1 MKKLFNEFKDFINQ
15 GNAMDLAIGVIIGA
29 AFKGI
34 VDSLVNH
41 IIMPI
46 IGVLT
51 GGVDLSSMVL
61 KIGEAT
67 ISYGLFLNAI
77 INFLTITL
85 VIFLIVKSL
94 SKLKRKKAEEAE
106 EPAIA
111 EEVLLLRDRPFPLNS
126 IARTLFK
133 SQNKQ
138 PYFISFLF
146 L

>member
-94 SKLKRKKAEEAE
+94 SKIKRKKAEEAE

-111 EEVLLLRDRPFPLNS
+111 EEVLLLRDIRDSL
-126 IARTLFK
+126 K
-133 SQNKQ
+133 KEEK
-138 PYFISFLF
+138 
-146 L
+146 

>member
-61 KIGEAT
+61 TIGEAT

-111 EEVLLLRDRPFPLNS
+111 EEVLLLREIRDSL
-126 IARTLFK
+126 K
-133 SQNKQ
+133 KEEK
-138 PYFISFLF
+138 
-146 L
+146 

>member
-111 EEVLLLRDRPFPLNS
+111 EEVLLLRDIRDS
-126 IARTLFK
+126 IK
-133 SQNKQ
+133 KEEK
-138 PYFISFLF
+138 
-146 L
+146 

>member
-111 EEVLLLRDRPFPLNS
+111 EEVLLLRDIRDSL
-126 IARTLFK
+126 K
-133 SQNKQ
+133 KEEK
-138 PYFISFLF
+138 
-146 L
+146 

>member
-67 ISYGLFLNAI
+67 ISYGLFLNSI

-111 EEVLLLRDRPFPLNS
+111 EEVLLLRDIRDSL
-126 IARTLFK
+126 K
-133 SQNKQ
+133 KEEK
-138 PYFISFLF
+138 
-146 L
+146 